1 MNTFLQKSFLGFIV
15 LLIAVCSYGQEQV
28 SMTIAPSRIN
38 KNDYT
43 NLKIIIENSN
53 QVRQVTPPSLKDFI
67 VLSGPNQ
74 ESGMSS
80 VNGSVNKYTAI
91 SFILKPKRP
100 GKINIEPATVQ
111 IGGRQLKTNAAT
123 LMVNNAMSP
132 GNQAPQMPGS
142 LFPLPAVEPAGP
154 STDFND
160 FILRKG
166 DNIAEKVSKNM
177 MLKLQVDKTSCF
189 VGEPV
194 VATYKLYTRLKSDSK
209 LTGNPSFNGF
219 SVIDLTNH
227 DLDDYAREKLN
238 GREYNVYTIRKAQLY
253 PLQPGEAE
261 LEPAELENNIQF
273 LKDEFAGKAGND
285 LAGFFDDLSLQTIPA
300 EAVLNQ
306 TVSLVSNKA
315 TITVKALPEQGK
327 PAGFSGAVGNF
338 TLNAALLK
346 NSFPANETG
355 KLQVMITG
363 SGNLQ
368 LLTAPALTWPEGID
382 AFEPETGESLNKA
395 MVPVYGRK
403 VFEYGFSADKPGT
416 YILPSVDF
424 SFFDPAIGSY
434 KTISTKQLT
443 VIVTNAVAGASVPGG
458 ANNKRDPVSGINR
471 IFNNR
476 WWIILFIACIV
487 IPGLVFWIR
496 KEKKHAATV
505 TTGLADEQLPEETTN
520 IPVKSPVNPLERAE
534 ACLDDENCRI
544 FYRQLNND
552 LKQFFANRFHV
563 STESVNSRQIAS
575 LLDQNHISNETALQV
590 QQLLQKIE
598 WKTYTPFERDED
610 LRIMYNQAQDIIHL
624 VNTYSIRH
632 R

>member
-1 MNTFLQKSFLGFIV
+1 MDTFLQKSFLGIIV
-15 LLIAVCSYGQEQV
+15 LLIAVCTYGQEQV
-28 SMTIAPSRIN
+28 SMTISPSRIN
-38 KNDYT
+38 KNEYA
-43 NLKIIIENSN
+43 NLKIIIENSS
-53 QVRQVTPPSLKDFI
+53 QVRQVTPPSLKEFI

-74 ESGMSS
+74 ENGMSS
-80 VNGSVNKYTAI
+80 VNGAVKRYTAV
-91 SFILKPKRP
+91 SFIVRPKRP
-100 GKINIEPATVQ
+100 GKITIEPATIQV
-111 IGGRQLKTNAAT
+111 GDRQLKTNTAT
-123 LMVNNAMSP
+123 LVVNNAVSP
-132 GNQAPQMPGS
+132 ANQLQQLPGS
-142 LFPLPAVEPAGP
+142 LFPPPGMEPAAT
-154 STDFND
+154 STEFND

-166 DNIAEKVSKNM
+166 DNIADKVSKNM
-177 MLKLQVDKTSCF
+177 MLKLQVDKTTCF

-227 DLDDYAREKLN
+227 DLNDYTNEKLN

-273 LKDEFAGKAGND
+273 LKEEYAGND
-285 LAGFFDDLSLQTIPA
+285 LAGFFDDLALQTLPA
-300 EAVLNQ
+300 DALLNQ

-315 TITVKALPEQGK
+315 TVTVKALPEQGK
-327 PAGFSGAVGNF
+327 PEGFSGAVGNF
-338 TLNAALLK
+338 TMNAALLK

-368 LLTAPALTWPEGID
+368 LLTAPVIIWPRGID

-416 YILPSVDF
+416 YIIPAINF
-424 SFFDPAIGSY
+424 SYFDPVSGIY
-434 KTISTKQLT
+434 KSTSSKQLT
-443 VIVTNAVAGASVPGG
+443 VTVTNAVAGASMPGG
-458 ANNKRDPVSGINR
+458 IMSKREPVSGINR

-476 WWIILFIACIV
+476 WWIIFFIASIV

-496 KEKKHAATV
+496 REKKRTATV
-505 TTGLADEQLPEETTN
+505 TASLVEEQPLEEPVN
-520 IPVKSPVNPLERAE
+520 IPVMSPLNPLSGAE

-544 FYRQLNND
+544 FYRQLNNE
-552 LKQFFANRFHV
+552 LKQFFANRFNV
-563 STESVNSRQIAS
+563 SSESVNSRQIAS
-575 LLDQNHISNETALQV
+575 ILDRNHISNETALQV

-610 LRIMYNQAQDIIHL
+610 LRILYNQAQDIIHL
-624 VNTYSIRH
+624 VNTYGIRH

>member
-1 MNTFLQKSFLGFIV
+1 MDTFLQKSFLGIIV
-15 LLIAVCSYGQEQV
+15 LLIAVCTYGQEQV
-28 SMTIAPSRIN
+28 SMTISPSRIN
-38 KNDYT
+38 KNEYA

-74 ESGMSS
+74 ENGMSS
-80 VNGSVNKYTAI
+80 VNGAVKRYTAV
-91 SFILKPKRP
+91 SFIVRPKRP
-100 GKINIEPATVQ
+100 GKINIEPATIQV
-111 IGGRQLKTNAAT
+111 GDRQLKTNTAT
-123 LMVNNAMSP
+123 LVVNNAVSP
-132 GNQAPQMPGS
+132 GNQPQQLPGS
-142 LFPLPAVEPAGP
+142 LFPPPGMEPAAT
-154 STDFND
+154 STEFND

-166 DNIAEKVSKNM
+166 DNIADKVSKNM
-177 MLKLQVDKTSCF
+177 MLKLQVDKTTCF

-227 DLDDYAREKLN
+227 DLNDYTNEKLN

-273 LKDEFAGKAGND
+273 LKEEYAGND
-285 LAGFFDDLSLQTIPA
+285 LAGFFDDLALQTLPA
-300 EAVLNQ
+300 DALLNQ

-315 TITVKALPEQGK
+315 TVTVKALPEQGK
-327 PAGFSGAVGNF
+327 PEGFSGAVGNF
-338 TLNAALLK
+338 TMNAALLK

-368 LLTAPALTWPEGID
+368 LLTAPVIIWPRGID

-416 YILPSVDF
+416 YIIPAINF
-424 SFFDPAIGSY
+424 SYFDPVSGTYKSTGS
-434 KTISTKQLT
+434 KQLT
-443 VIVTNAVAGASVPGG
+443 VTVTNAVAGASMPGG
-458 ANNKRDPVSGINR
+458 IMSKREPVSGINR

-476 WWIILFIACIV
+476 WWIIFFIASIV

-496 KEKKHAATV
+496 REKKRTATV
-505 TTGLADEQLPEETTN
+505 TASLAEEQPLEEPVN
-520 IPVKSPVNPLERAE
+520 IPVMSPLNPLSGAE

-544 FYRQLNND
+544 FYRQLNNE
-552 LKQFFANRFHV
+552 LKQFFANRFNV
-563 STESVNSRQIAS
+563 SSESVNSRQIAS
-575 LLDQNHISNETALQV
+575 ILDRNHISNETALQV

-610 LRIMYNQAQDIIHL
+610 LRILYNQAQDIIHL
-624 VNTYSIRH
+624 VNTYGIRH

>member
-1 MNTFLQKSFLGFIV
+1 MDTFLQKSFLGIIV
-15 LLIAVCSYGQEQV
+15 LLIAVCTYGQEQV
-28 SMTIAPSRIN
+28 SMTISPSRIN
-38 KNDYT
+38 KNEYA

-74 ESGMSS
+74 ENGMSS
-80 VNGSVNKYTAI
+80 VNGAVKRYTAV
-91 SFILKPKRP
+91 SFIVRPKRP
-100 GKINIEPATVQ
+100 GKINIEPATIQV
-111 IGGRQLKTNAAT
+111 GDRQLKTNTAT
-123 LMVNNAMSP
+123 LVVNNAVSP
-132 GNQAPQMPGS
+132 GNQPQQLPGS
-142 LFPLPAVEPAGP
+142 LFPPPGMEPAAT
-154 STDFND
+154 STEFND

-166 DNIAEKVSKNM
+166 DNIADKVSKNM
-177 MLKLQVDKTSCF
+177 MLKLQVDKTTCF

-227 DLDDYAREKLN
+227 DLNDYTNEKLN

-273 LKDEFAGKAGND
+273 LKEEYAGND
-285 LAGFFDDLSLQTIPA
+285 LAGFFDDLALQTLPA
-300 EAVLNQ
+300 DALLNQ

-315 TITVKALPEQGK
+315 TVTVKALPEQGK
-327 PAGFSGAVGNF
+327 PEGFSGAVGNF
-338 TLNAALLK
+338 TMNAALLK

-368 LLTAPALTWPEGID
+368 LLTAPVITWPLGID

-416 YILPSVDF
+416 YIIPAINF
-424 SFFDPAIGSY
+424 SYFDPVSGTYKSTGS
-434 KTISTKQLT
+434 KQLT
-443 VIVTNAVAGASVPGG
+443 VTVTNAVAGASMPGG
-458 ANNKRDPVSGINR
+458 IMSKREPVSGINR

-476 WWIILFIACIV
+476 WWIIFFIASIV

-496 KEKKHAATV
+496 REKKRTATV
-505 TTGLADEQLPEETTN
+505 TASLAEEQPLEEPVN
-520 IPVKSPVNPLERAE
+520 IPVMSPLNPLSGAE

-544 FYRQLNND
+544 FYRQLNNE
-552 LKQFFANRFHV
+552 LKQFFANRFNV
-563 STESVNSRQIAS
+563 SSESVNSRQIAS
-575 LLDQNHISNETALQV
+575 ILDRNHISNETALQV

-610 LRIMYNQAQDIIHL
+610 LRILYNQAQDIIHL
-624 VNTYSIRH
+624 VNTYGIRH

>member
-1 MNTFLQKSFLGFIV
+1 MNTFLQKSFLGFFV
-15 LLIAVCSYGQEQV
+15 LLITVCTYGQEQV
-28 SMTIAPSRIN
+28 YMDISPARIN
-38 KNDYT
+38 KNEYA

-74 ESGMSS
+74 ENGMSS
-80 VNGSVNKYTAI
+80 VNGAVKRYTSV
-91 SFILKPKRP
+91 SFIVRPKRP
-100 GKINIEPATVQ
+100 GKINIEPATIQV
-111 IGGRQLKTNAAT
+111 GNRQLKTNAAT
-123 LMVNNAMSP
+123 LVVNNTVTP
-132 GNQAPQMPGS
+132 GNQPLQLPGS
-142 LFPLPAVEPAGP
+142 LFPPPGMEPAAA
-154 STDFND
+154 STEFND
-160 FILRKG
+160 FIFRKG
-166 DNIAEKVSKNM
+166 DNIADKVKKNM
-177 MLKLQVDKTSCF
+177 MLKLQVDKPSCF

-209 LTGNPSFNGF
+209 LTGNPSLNGF

-227 DLDDYAREKLN
+227 DLNDYTREKLN

-253 PLQPGEAE
+253 PLQPGDAE

-273 LKDEFAGKAGND
+273 LKEEYAGND
-285 LAGFFDDLSLQTIPA
+285 LAGFFDDFSLQTLPA
-300 EAVLNQ
+300 EAVFNQ

-315 TITVKALPEQGK
+315 TVTVKALPEQGK
-327 PAGFSGAVGNF
+327 PEGFSGAVGNF
-338 TLNAALLK
+338 TLSATLLK

-368 LLTAPALTWPEGID
+368 LLNPPALTWPRGID

-434 KTISTKQLT
+434 KTISTKPLT
-443 VIVTNAVAGASVPGG
+443 VTVTNSIAGVSMPGAVM
-458 ANNKRDPVSGINR
+458 NKREPVSGINR

-476 WWIILFIACIV
+476 WWIILIIACII
-487 IPGLVFWIR
+487 IPGLIFWLKKER
-496 KEKKHAATV
+496 KQVAADSTHV
-505 TTGLADEQLPEETTN
+505 SEEQPMEVPEN
-520 IPVKSPVNPLERAE
+520 IPAMSPLNPLSGA
-534 ACLDDENCRI
+534 ASCLDDENGSS
-544 FYRQLNND
+544 FYRQLNNE
-552 LKQFFANRFHV
+552 LKQFFATRFHV
-563 STESVNSRQIAS
+563 SAESVNSRQIAS
-575 LLDQNHISNETALQV
+575 LLDRNHISNETALQV

-610 LRIMYNQAQDIIHL
+610 LRIIYNQAQDIIHL